1 MSIQML
7 IDMNLSPDWA
17 SELAK
22 HGWAATHWT
31 AIGDPR
37 ATDLKIMD
45 WARSNSFV
53 VFTHDLDFGTML
65 ALTHASGPS
74 VVQVRGQNILP
85 DHTVSIIELQYE
97 DKDAGLWRDSLAGF
111 VAGTT

>member
-1 MSIQML
+1 MSIQIL
-7 IDMNLSPDWA
+7 IDMNLSPDWVA
-17 SELAK
+17 ELAK

-31 AIGDPR
+31 AVGDLR
-37 ATDLKIMD
+37 ATDGELMD
-45 WARSNSFV
+45 RAQANSFV
-53 VFTHDLDFGTML
+53 VFTHDLNFGTML

-85 DHTVSIIELQYE
+85 DHIVSIIELQYE
-97 DKDAGLWRDSLAGF
+97 DKDAGLWRDSWAGF